1 MISKIDKTQQDRKN
15 EKKTQKNKIKV
26 GVERNLRKWLDKSN
40 DSCLSCQIDDSVTL
54 VSLLDSFFAFN
65 NSSNEV

>member
-26 GVERNLRKWLDKSN
+26 GVERNLRK
-40 DSCLSCQIDDSVTL
+40 
-54 VSLLDSFFAFN
+54 
-65 NSSNEV
+65 